1 MGILSGMVCGM
12 FGIGAFLAA
21 YLMGRAEE
29 PEAVKGNLCMVF
41 LVENTFRIWM
51 YGTAGILPFS
61 LIRQSL
67 YLYGFMLAG
76 LAVGLLLSGRINQRT
91 ARRVTGWMIVASG
104 AGVLLAG

>member
-1 MGILSGMVCGM
+1 
-12 FGIGAFLAA
+12 
-21 YLMGRAEE
+21 
-29 PEAVKGNLCMVF
+29 
-41 LVENTFRIWM
+41 M

-76 LAVGLLLSGRINQRT
+76 LAAGLLLSGRINQRT

>member
-51 YGTAGILPFS
+51 YGTAGILPLS